1 MSLKISIE
9 NPDISREKQTYLAAD
24 FLSGSSLTVRNNDGI
39 TADYFV
45 VVGEPTQEQTEV
57 GSVNTTTGYNTV
69 VLDSALRFSHPKSC
83 PVYQSQWDKVSVER
97 KTSSLGSFS
106 AISGSP
112 FVLTWDDPDNVTL
125 VKDPTGN
132 TAYIYRWRF
141 YNSNTG
147 DYSSYSGELDGT
159 GLSRNQAGYIIQKV
173 RRNKQMTDG
182 VEDQAMFEYMTD
194 LQDVVYEQI
203 PEAWWFE
210 KEGTPVATVADTYK
224 YSITTNWPDLLS
236 INTLLYRFISGDI
249 DITYPIDYRSLL
261 EFYNLKADSS
271 QQSDD
276 HVTCWTLLPKDASDP
291 KGYIGLHT
299 TPDTT
304 ACYIKPIY
312 SIELTDVS
320 SFDDE
325 LLIPKPKIYE
335 DYVLYRIA
343 DDIKGDQGVADKY
356 QARVEADIKS
366 LKKRAK
372 RQLGQK
378 ELLKYR
384 GPKGYKRLF
393 NGFGYLPYNDR
404 VNYW

>member
-1 MSLKISIE
+1 MARKIRIE
-9 NPDISREKQTYLAAD
+9 NPDITYEEQSYLAAD
-24 FLSGSSLTVRNNDGI
+24 YSSGTSLTVRNNDGM

-45 VVGEPTQEQTEV
+45 VVGEPTQEQTEI
-57 GSVNTTTGYNTV
+57 GSINTTTGYSV
-69 VLDSALRFSHPKSC
+69 IVLDSALRFSHPKSC
-83 PVYQSQWDKVSVER
+83 PIYQSQWDKVSVEA
-97 KTSSLGSFS
+97 KTTGSYS
-106 AISGSP
+106 VISGSP
-112 FVLTWDDPDNVTL
+112 FEIDWDDPDNSTL
-125 VKDPTGN
+125 VVHSDGSDSYT
-132 TAYIYRWRF
+132 YRWRF

-147 DYSSYSGELDGT
+147 EYSSYSGELGGG
-159 GLSRNQAGYIIQKV
+159 GLSRDQAGYIIQKI
-173 RRNKQMTDG
+173 RRNKQMTEG

-194 LQDVVYEQI
+194 LQDVVYEQM

-210 KEGTPVATVADTYK
+210 KEGTAVSTAADTYK

-236 INTLLYRFISGDI
+236 INTLLYRYISGDV
-249 DITYPIDYRSLL
+249 DITYPIDYRSLI

-276 HVTCWTLLPKDASDP
+276 NVTCWTLLPKDASDP

-312 SIELTDVS
+312 SIELTDIT
-320 SFDDE
+320 SFDDT

-343 DDIKGDQGVADKY
+343 DDIKGDQAIADKY
-356 QARVEADIKS
+356 QARVEADIKA
-366 LKKRAK
+366 LKKRSK
-372 RQLGQK
+372 RQMGQK
-378 ELLKYR
+378 EFLKYR